1 MAVFRHTFLP
11 ETPSSLG
18 PDRRSSRP
26 DGPDLSQG
34 EPSSPAASS
43 ALLCEYQLSH
53 APHLL
58 DQIVQANDG
67 LLHHVLKRFNGSGES
82 YDDMYQ
88 VARLGLVK
96 AVQRFDP
103 RRATA
108 FSTYAVA
115 IVDGEVRHYLR
126 DCLLVREPRWA
137 RSLYAHIQEAQDA
150 FYQKEGQ
157 FPTIAELAAAVN
169 VQQEGV
175 LEIIRYYGA
184 MSLHSLDEP
193 FADGTEPELDRTM
206 VRSLRQEP
214 FSLPIE
220 ERIMVHEAL
229 QSLSDLHRRIIYGL
243 FFRDLTQQQVADEEG
258 LSQRTVSREQ
268 TKALSRLKA
277 VLGSRIF

>member
-1 MAVFRHTFLP
+1 MAVSQHTPLAEAP
-11 ETPSSLG
+11 GSLE
-18 PDRRSSRP
+18 PDRR
-26 DGPDLSQG
+26 G
-34 EPSSPAASS
+34 EPSSPAGSN

-67 LLHHVLKRFNGSGES
+67 LLHHVLKRFANSGET

-88 VARLGLVK
+88 VARLGLIK

-103 RRATA
+103 RRGTA

-115 IVDGEVRHYLR
+115 IVDGEVRHHLR

-137 RSLYAHIQEAQDA
+137 RSLYARIQEAQDT
-150 FYQKEGQ
+150 FYKKRGC

-169 VQQEGV
+169 VQEEGV

-184 MSLHSLDEP
+184 ISLHSLDEP
-193 FADGTEPELDRTM
+193 FAEAGETEIDRTM

-220 ERIMVHEAL
+220 ERIMVHQAL
-229 QSLSDLHRRIIYGL
+229 QTLSDLHRRIIYGL
-243 FFRDLTQQQVADEEG
+243 FFRDLSQQQVANEEG

-268 TKALSRLKA
+268 TKALSRLKS
-277 VLGSRIF
+277 VLGTRIF